1 MLGLNQNEERL
12 YDHFSYL
19 SFKFLEC
26 IIILF
31 KDITKFVIF
40 AFLYA
45 GEKLTWCVLKQDLYM
60 LLNKR

>member
-1 MLGLNQNEERL
+1 MLGLSQNVKRI

-31 KDITKFVIF
+31 KNITKFVIF

-45 GEKLTWCVLKQDLYM
+45 GEKLTRCVLKQDLYM
-60 LLNKR
+60 LLSKR